1 MKNLKTAL
9 ILASLSAAAVSVQAA
24 GHAGA
29 PMAMPMPSAA
39 ASASASVKTDLPM
52 ADGEIRKIDKD
63 TKKVTIKHGE
73 IKNLD
78 MSGMTMV
85 FGVKDAAML
94 DKIKVGDKVKFSA
107 EKAGS
112 AIVVTNIQAAK

>member
-1 MKNLKTAL
+1 MKNLKTTL
-9 ILASLSAAAVSVQAA
+9 VLAFLSTAAVTVHAA

-29 PMAMPMPSAA
+29 PMAS
-39 ASASASVKTDLPM
+39 ASASAKSELPM

>member
-1 MKNLKTAL
+1 MKNLKTAFL
-9 ILASLSAAAVSVQAA
+9 LASLSTAALTAQAA

-29 PMAMPMPSAA
+29 PMAS
-39 ASASASVKTDLPM
+39 ASASANANASIKAELPM
-52 ADGEIRKIDKD
+52 ADGEIRKVDKE

-85 FGVKDAAML
+85 FGVKDPALL

-112 AIVVTNIQAAK
+112 SIVVTDIQAAK